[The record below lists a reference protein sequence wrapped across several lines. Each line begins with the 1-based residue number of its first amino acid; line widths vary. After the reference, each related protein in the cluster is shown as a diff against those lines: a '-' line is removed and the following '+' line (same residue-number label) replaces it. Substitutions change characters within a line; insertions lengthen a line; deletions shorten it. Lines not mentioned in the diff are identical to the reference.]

1 MDNLAIHFLNYDEQ
15 LVTQEAVNKLIT
27 IFVTI
32 RFQMRGWLWMN
43 MVKRT
48 FSLWILRIDGWH
60 LPLIHGT
67 RMGLLICSSQLIRSM
82 RTPKRMRL

>member
-43 MVKRT
+43 R
-48 FSLWILRIDGWH
+48 FSIIPGLM
-60 LPLIHGT
+60 T
-67 RMGLLICSSQLIRSM
+67 R
-82 RTPKRMRL
+82 PNW

>member
-15 LVTQEAVNKLIT
+15 LVTQEAVINLIT
-27 IFVTI
+27 IFETI
-32 RFQMRGWLWMN
+32 SCQMRSFRVM
-43 MVKRT
+43 T
-48 FSLWILRIDGWH
+48 FALWILRIDGWH

-67 RMGLLICSSQLIRSM
+67 RMGLLICISQLIRSM